1 MHVSAQQGL
10 QSFQAARRGRTRPR
24 AGQTAQGG
32 RALLKSA
39 RSRAGQYGCTPQGGP
54 LFARVGRLDLAA
66 QSFELVAR
74 EFSHSGRHQHAIGIY
89 REALHYLPRRAD
101 FWLAMAEAHRAREC
115 TGDAVRALLEGRDS
129 FRRRRDRGDAIRL
142 LSAARTLDP
151 MLIEPSFE
159 LAVLLHRTGQRQEAQ
174 HLLDE
179 LGRTLPGQH
188 FRRVRWLQLNFHPTP
203 AALWRLICVMLGG
216 RASAASA

>member
-1 MHVSAQQGL
+1 MFRRNKGFNRSKLLGE
-10 QSFQAARRGRTRPR
+10 AARAHEQGRLRKAAGLYSKVLEVERGNMDVHRK
-24 AGQTAQGG
+24 A
-32 RALLKSA
+32 
-39 RSRAGQYGCTPQGGP
+39 GP